1 MVITSIKLDEILGYH
16 ESVKSMLAETTPI
29 MYKLGP
35 HECTSL
41 FLHNLLRLHPLHL
54 FNTKNG
60 YQLIAGFRA
69 YEIAKLIWPTDSVIP
84 CIVHDK
90 STLSDT
96 EIENLAIS
104 DLLGSPLLFQFAKDY
119 AQNINKVKNS
129 IDKKRVKEIF
139 KDISSKQKIDAR
151 NYDTL

>member
-1 MVITSIKLDEILGYH
+1 MVINSIKIDEILGYH

-35 HECTSL
+35 HECTPL
-41 FLHNLLRLHPLHL
+41 FLQNSLKLHPLHL
-54 FNTKNG
+54 LNTKNG
-60 YQLIAGFRA
+60 YHLIAGFRA
-69 YEIAKLIWPTDSVIP
+69 YEIAKLILPTDSVIP

-119 AQNINKVKNS
+119 AQNINKIKNS